1 MARKKKSK
9 GLRVSLMLTVGLMI
23 VSFAAGM
30 LTQKIVG
37 AADRRRSDLH

>member
-23 VSFAAGM
+23 VSFAAG
-30 LTQKIVG
+30 
-37 AADRRRSDLH
+37 DLNIDHQMTFPV